1 MSYSDFA
8 LFYDQLQKDVEYSKR
23 TDYLLKLFE
32 KYDRLPTLMLD
43 LACGT
48 GGFSVEIAQK
58 GIDVIGVD
66 PSVDM
71 LGVARDKC
79 YQKGINMLL
88 LCQSASELDL
98 YGTVD
103 GAICCLDSIN
113 HIVDEEELQKSF
125 DKVSLFLEKDRLFIF
140 DINTMYKHQNVLSGK
155 TFVREADEVFCVWR
169 NSDCTENGMVDIRLD
184 FFSENENGTYN
195 HFVEEFSERAYS
207 DETLQ
212 KMCNNA
218 GLEVVAVLGD
228 LSENSPTGNEERIIY
243 VTRKRS

>member
-8 LFYDQLQKDVEYSKR
+8 QFYDRLQTDVDYKKR
-23 TDYLLKLFE
+23 TEYLLEIFKR
-32 KYDRLPTLMLD
+32 YDRLPTLLLD

-48 GGFSVEIAQK
+48 GGFSLEFYQK

-66 PSVDM
+66 PSVEM
-71 LGVARDKC
+71 LGVAREKC

-88 LCQSASELDL
+88 LCQSASGLDL

-113 HIVDEEELQKSF
+113 HIIDEEELQKSF
-125 DKVSLFLEKDRLFIF
+125 NRVSLFLEKDRLFIF
-140 DINTMYKHQNVLSGK
+140 DVNTMYKHQNVLSSK
-155 TFVREADEVFCVWR
+155 TFVSETDDVLCLWR

-184 FFSENENGTYN
+184 FLNKNKNGTYN
-195 HFVEEFSERAYS
+195 RYVEEFSERAYS
-207 DETLQ
+207 DEILQ
-212 KMCNNA
+212 KMCDNA
-218 GLEVVAVLGD
+218 GLQVVAVLGD
-228 LSENSPTGNEERIIY
+228 LSENSPKVNEERIIY